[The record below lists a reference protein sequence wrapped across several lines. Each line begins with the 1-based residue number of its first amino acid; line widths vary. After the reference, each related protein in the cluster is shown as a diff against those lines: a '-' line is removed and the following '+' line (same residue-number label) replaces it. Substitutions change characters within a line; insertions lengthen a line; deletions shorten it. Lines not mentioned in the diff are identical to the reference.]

1 MSNGLWR
8 ARFGASDDALG
19 RTLSLG
25 GRNYTIVGVMP
36 DEFDYPLAA
45 ELWVPMTL
53 TPAEK
58 ADRVFHSLL
67 AVGLLRPGIS
77 VDQGKAD
84 LQTIAQSL
92 NGQYPK
98 TNDGLSATA
107 IPLSEVAE
115 RTTNQFVKVLS
126 VAALFLLLLA
136 AANVANIQLA
146 RSTGRRKTMAIEAAI
161 GASRFRLA
169 RGLCAETVLLA
180 LVGGTLGLVA
190 AAWLG
195 DLNRRSIPAMVYR
208 IVPGLRQV
216 RIDST
221 VVLFT
226 IALSLLTGILCSL
239 PAIGHLLGGR
249 SSPALSETLGQGS
262 RSVAGDSR
270 NRLRNILVICEVA
283 LALLLLVGA
292 GVMVNTFQRM
302 LVLNLGFN
310 PSHLLTAQLSLP
322 NQNYAEMSQIN
333 GLFNRLLP
341 ELATISNVK
350 SASIDADVGQPS
362 FSR

>member
-1 MSNGLWR
+1 
-8 ARFGASDDALG
+8 
-19 RTLSLG
+19 
-25 GRNYTIVGVMP
+25 MP

-67 AVGLLRPGIS
+67 AVRLLRPGIS

-136 AANVANIQLA
+136 AANVANIQLRA
-146 RSTGRRKTMAIEAAI
+146 QRVAGKTMAIEAAI

-169 RGLCAETVLLA
+169 RGLCAVQ
-180 LVGGTLGLVA
+180 LGSPWSA
-190 AAWLG
+190 ERW
-195 DLNRRSIPAMVYR
+195 DWSRRH
-208 IVPGLRQV
+208 GW
-216 RIDST
+216 
-221 VVLFT
+221 
-226 IALSLLTGILCSL
+226 
-239 PAIGHLLGGR
+239 AI
-249 SSPALSETLGQGS
+249 
-262 RSVAGDSR
+262 
-270 NRLRNILVICEVA
+270 
-283 LALLLLVGA
+283 
-292 GVMVNTFQRM
+292 
-302 LVLNLGFN
+302 
-310 PSHLLTAQLSLP
+310 
-322 NQNYAEMSQIN
+322 
-333 GLFNRLLP
+333 
-341 ELATISNVK
+341 
-350 SASIDADVGQPS
+350 
-362 FSR
+362 